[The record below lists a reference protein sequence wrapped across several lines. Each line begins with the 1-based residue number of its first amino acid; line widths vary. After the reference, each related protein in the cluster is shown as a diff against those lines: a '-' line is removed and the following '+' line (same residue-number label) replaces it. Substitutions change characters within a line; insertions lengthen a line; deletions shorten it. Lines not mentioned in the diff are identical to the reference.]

1 MDWLDHYEEELRLV
15 FQESKHIIS
24 GFPEPLNS
32 QGLTYLE
39 LFNVFNTDSHKN
51 YICYLL
57 PFWLQKGYAL
67 PPDDIRK
74 MSMGNV
80 FFMLYFFI
88 QDDLMDSNESS
99 ASERLPLANL
109 LYVEFLNI
117 YRSLFPHTSSFW
129 SSFNRYISQWAD
141 SVSNENTG
149 DYFLND
155 RVKIAY
161 KASPLKLSSTAALLL
176 SGNDSLIDQS
186 EAMIDQVLL
195 TLQLLDDYEDWE
207 EDLKNGSYNNCLLSL
222 TRSQLPSHAE
232 KFTPSEV
239 NDFLYT
245 KNGLDTY
252 VEVALNNHS
261 KLVTY
266 NLEAPHLL
274 TFHHMLISNLQ
285 QISAAIQAKKEIL
298 QNGSLNH
305 WLSKNIIFPNIL

>member
-1 MDWLDHYEEELRLV
+1 MDWLDDYEEELRLV

-24 GFPEPLNS
+24 GFPEPLSS

-39 LFNVFNTDSHKN
+39 HFNVFNTDSHKN

-57 PFWLQKGYAL
+57 PFWLQQGYEL
-67 PPDDIRK
+67 TPEHTRK

-88 QDDLMDSNESS
+88 QDDLMDTNESS

-117 YRSLFPHTSSFW
+117 YRSLFPHNSLFW
-129 SSFNRYISQWAD
+129 ASFNRYISQWAD

-176 SGNDSLIDQS
+176 SNNDSQIPQS

-195 TLQLLDDYEDWE
+195 TLQMLDDYEDWK
-207 EDLKNGSYNNCLLSL
+207 EDLTNGSYNNCLLSL
-222 TRSQLPSHAE
+222 TRWQLPSNIE
-232 KFTPSEV
+232 TLTPNVV
-239 NDFLYT
+239 NDFLFT
-245 KNGLDTY
+245 QNGLETY
-252 VEVALNNHS
+252 VEVALTNHS
-261 KLVTY
+261 KLETY

-274 TFHHMLISNLQ
+274 SFHRMLVNNLE
-285 QISAAIQAKKEIL
+285 QISATIQAKKQIL
-298 QNGSLNH
+298 ENGGLNY
-305 WLSKNIIFPNIL
+305 WLSTNLLQK